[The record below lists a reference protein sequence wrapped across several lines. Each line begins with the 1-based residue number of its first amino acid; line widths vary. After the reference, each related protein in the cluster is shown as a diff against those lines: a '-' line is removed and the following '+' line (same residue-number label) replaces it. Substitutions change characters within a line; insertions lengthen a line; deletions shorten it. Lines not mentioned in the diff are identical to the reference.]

1 MIKRL
6 PVLYQ
11 TKENLYTEV
20 EVKKPSGKVISDTNE
35 AKIKN
40 PYTAMRAF
48 VSGCIVRIISEDKEI
63 TEEVSIKRA
72 CDLMSTKNLEYLS
85 QELMVLYYNGEDF
98 IEGVYECPRCHET
111 VIAQKEIDDGMEID
125 TRDRISDLKV
135 VFMEDPSLLTLE
147 IALTTPVS
155 IKTETFVE
163 EINSLTIGFPT
174 TEDTIK
180 AYASVG
186 DKNEVRLQYAIYANA
201 LQKINGEEVDTSW
214 KRNFGLKLFNGI
226 EEVKEDIGKIS
237 DHINSFG
244 VDPRLEKTCK
254 ECGKVW
260 HPLINTPNFF
270 DSALQ

>member
-1 MIKRL
+1 MIKKL

-11 TKENLYTEV
+11 TEDNLYTEV
-20 EVKKPSGKVISDTNE
+20 EIKKPNGKVISDTNE
-35 AKIKN
+35 AKRKN
-40 PYTAMRAF
+40 PYIAMRVF
-48 VSGCIVRIISEDKEI
+48 VSGCIVRIISESKEI
-63 TEEVSIKRA
+63 IEEVSIKRA

-85 QELMVLYYNGEDF
+85 QELMVFYYNGEDF

-111 VIAQKEIDDGMEID
+111 LIAQKETSDGIEID

-135 VFMEDPSLLTLE
+135 NFMEDPSSLSLDVE
-147 IALTTPVS
+147 LTTPVS
-155 IKTETFVE
+155 IKTENFVE

-174 TEDTIK
+174 NEDTVK

-186 DKNEVRLQYAIYANA
+186 DKNEVRLQYAIYTNA
-201 LQKINGEEVDTSW
+201 IQKINGEEVDNSW
-214 KRNFGLKLFNGI
+214 RRNFGLKLFEGI
-226 EEVKEDIGKIS
+226 QEVKEDIGKIS

-244 VDPRLEKTCK
+244 VDPRLEKICK

-260 HPLINTPNFF
+260 YPFINTPNFF